1 MIKYPLY
8 VTIDT
13 NIFDETKYDLAEGN
27 TLSVLK
33 NHVQKEKIKIV
44 LSNIVINEVLKH
56 AQDKACEIA
65 SMVNNLSKEIQK
77 T

>member
-13 NIFDETKYDLAEGN
+13 NIFDETKYDLTEGN

-33 NHVQKEKIKIV
+33 KHVQKEKIKIV
-44 LSNIVINEVLKH
+44 LSNIFEVFK
-56 AQDKACEIA
+56 
-65 SMVNNLSKEIQK
+65 
-77 T
+77 